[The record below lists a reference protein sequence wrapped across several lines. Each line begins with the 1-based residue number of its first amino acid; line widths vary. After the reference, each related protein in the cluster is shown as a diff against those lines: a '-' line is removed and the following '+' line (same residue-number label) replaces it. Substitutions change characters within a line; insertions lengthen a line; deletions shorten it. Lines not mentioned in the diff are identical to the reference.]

1 MPTIVAENMTNNK
14 NRIFKQMKLVV
25 CCSLIDI
32 DGRILLAKRPDNAQM
47 GGLWE
52 FPGGKIELNE
62 TPEIALVRELKEEL
76 GINTYES
83 CLAPLSFSSHQYSE
97 FQILLLL
104 YICRKWK
111 GNPRALSASE
121 LKWVFAKYLR
131 GYAMPE
137 ANKEFTSHLQDLL

>member
-1 MPTIVAENMTNNK
+1 
-14 NRIFKQMKLVV
+14 MKIVV

-32 DGRILLAKRPDNAQM
+32 DGRILLAKRPINSQM

-62 TPEIALVRELKEEL
+62 TPETALVRELKEEL
-76 GINTYES
+76 GIDTHES

-111 GNPRALSASE
+111 GSARAISASE
-121 LKWVFAKYLR
+121 LKWVFAKDLR

-137 ANKEFTSHLQDLL
+137 ANKEFISHLQDLL